1 MFSSSLKNTGNP
13 HKPKHKRIYQ
23 CKAFDI
29 LSSGLLRLQKS
40 GFKNMMLPSPGLW
53 NSDRCFDESTE
64 FSYNNKVYFL
74 LPDGFLSMVLH
85 ISPPFY
91 RFSEPA
97 NRYGKTENEI
107 FSN

>member
-13 HKPKHKRIYQ
+13 HKPKHKLIHQ
-23 CKAFDI
+23 CKASDI

-40 GFKNMMLPSPGLW
+40 GFKNITFLSPGDW
-53 NSDRCFDESTE
+53 NSDRCFEESTE
-64 FSYNNKVYFL
+64 FNYKVYFL
-74 LPDGFLSMVLH
+74 LPDGFLSMVLR
-85 ISPPFY
+85 ISSPFY

-97 NRYGKTENEI
+97 NSYGKTENEI

>member
-13 HKPKHKRIYQ
+13 HKPKHKRIHH
-23 CKAFDI
+23 CKASDI
-29 LSSGLLRLQKS
+29 LSSELLRLQKS
-40 GFKNMMLPSPGLW
+40 GFKNMTLISPGVW

-64 FSYNNKVYFL
+64 FSYKVYFL
-74 LPDGFLSMVLH
+74 LPDGFLFLSMVLH
-85 ISPPFY
+85 ISSPFY

-97 NRYGKTENEI
+97 NSYGKTENEI